1 MEALFPPCILQSR
14 SLFIWRQE
22 RRYKFVDADDK
33 NCLVQLTVVLE
44 FNQGVR
50 QWLYII
56 AGVLFFGSFFCT
68 SKRKNI
74 TPLSVVFLFLIKKKT
89 NSRKL
94 RSYWRNKFKIFV
106 FEKKFYSHL

>member
-50 QWLYII
+50 QWPYII
-56 AGVLFFGSFFCT
+56 AGVFFFGSFFCT
-68 SKRKNI
+68 NKRKNI
-74 TPLSVVFLFLIKKKT
+74 NIVVGSVPSFFNQEYLKNLEIVMLKMIFAFLFSVI
-89 NSRKL
+89 N
-94 RSYWRNKFKIFV
+94 
-106 FEKKFYSHL
+106 